1 MGTTIPPVFKHELAQ
16 NSCFIIQRKQWHELL
31 SVEKGKL
38 HPKWSDVMAKNLK
51 ESNPYCAFAFKRH
64 WVKKSFKKK
73 SDLYFKAH
81 AYCMFNK
88 CDVTCNVSIK
98 LNEIMKKS
106 SEIQVDVQ
114 YDGVIE
120 HTGKKARHIK
130 GDSRELTA
138 QLLTKYSPSYIRH
151 QGLSLMPAE
160 VFASGNRDGIG
171 ATKSVLQ
178 KVSSEIKDALRLDD
192 DVIKSLLV
200 LKHQLNKEES
210 NSCDIVPGYIQQI
223 NASPFKVVAFNEGGV
238 RIYHDLC
245 DHNVIHCDSTG
256 TIVAN
261 CQTPA
266 MCSVEG
272 KNKRLL
278 YYAIVVKSPNR
289 KQSPLA
295 IAEMVSAEHSS
306 LAIANFIARLRR
318 AEKLLFNYKPS
329 MPLVVVI
336 DRSLALLIAFLKEY
350 NNETIMDFTRR
361 SFKEVSGETA
371 STQGEKIIP
380 HACLSH
386 VMKDAKTDFKK
397 NVYVHTL

>member
-1 MGTTIPPVFKHELAQ
+1 MGTTIPSVFKHELPQ
-16 NSCFIIQRKQWHELL
+16 ISCFSIQRKEWNELL
-31 SVEKGKL
+31 SSENGKL
-38 HPKWSDVMAKNLK
+38 HPKWCDVMATKLK
-51 ESNPYCAFAFKRH
+51 ESNPYCALAFKRH
-64 WVKKSFKKK
+64 WVKKSFRKK

-81 AYCMFNK
+81 AYCMFSK
-88 CDVTCNVSIK
+88 CKVTCNLTIK
-98 LNEIMKKS
+98 VNEMTKQS
-106 SEIQVDVQ
+106 SNIQVNVE
-114 YDGVIE
+114 YGGVVE

-130 GDSRELTA
+130 GDSSELTA

-178 KVSSEIKDALRLDD
+178 KVSREIKDALRLDD
-192 DVIKSLLV
+192 DVVKSLMV
-200 LKHQLNKEES
+200 LKHQLNKEEN
-210 NSCDIVPGYIQQI
+210 NSSDVVPGYIQQI
-223 NASPFKVVAFNEGGV
+223 SASPFQVVAFNEGGV
-238 RIYHDLC
+238 RIYHDLY

-266 MCSVEG
+266 MSSVEG
-272 KNKRLL
+272 QNKRLL

-289 KQSPLA
+289 NQSPLA

-329 MPLVVVI
+329 MPMVVVI
-336 DRSLALLIAFLKEY
+336 DRSLALLIGFLKEY
-350 NNETIMDFTRR
+350 NNETFLDFTIR

-371 STQGEKIIP
+371 SRQGEKITP

-397 NVYVHTL
+397 MYDFYA

>member
-1 MGTTIPPVFKHELAQ
+1 M
-16 NSCFIIQRKQWHELL
+16 QRKQWNKSLHD
-31 SVEKGKL
+31 EKGKL
-38 HPKWSDVMAKNLK
+38 HPKWSEIMARNLK
-51 ESNPYCAFAFKRH
+51 QSNPYCAFAFKRH
-64 WVKKSFKKK
+64 WVKKSFRKK
-73 SDLYFKAH
+73 SKLYFKAH
-81 AYCMFNK
+81 AYCTFSQCN
-88 CDVTCNVSIK
+88 VTCNLSIE
-98 LNEIMKKS
+98 LDEIMKKS

-114 YDGVIE
+114 YSGSIE
-120 HTGKKARHIK
+120 HIGKKAHHIK
-130 GDSRELTA
+130 GESRELTA

-151 QGLSLMPAE
+151 QGLSLMPAA

-178 KVSSEIKDALRLDD
+178 KVSSEINDALRLDD
-192 DVIKSLLV
+192 DVIKSLMV

-210 NSCDIVPGYIQQI
+210 NSSDVVPGYIQQI
-223 NASPFKVVAFNEGGV
+223 NASPFQVVAFNEGGV

-272 KNKRLL
+272 HNKRRLL
-278 YYAIVVKSPNR
+278 YYAIVVRSPKNDR

-306 LAIANFIARLRR
+306 LAIGNFIARLRR

-329 MPLVVVI
+329 MPMVVVI

-350 NNETIMDFTRR
+350 NNETITDFTLRSLKKSVVRKPAARGRR
-361 SFKEVSGETA
+361 LF
-371 STQGEKIIP
+371 P
-380 HACLSH
+380 
-386 VMKDAKTDFKK
+386 
-397 NVYVHTL
+397 TLA